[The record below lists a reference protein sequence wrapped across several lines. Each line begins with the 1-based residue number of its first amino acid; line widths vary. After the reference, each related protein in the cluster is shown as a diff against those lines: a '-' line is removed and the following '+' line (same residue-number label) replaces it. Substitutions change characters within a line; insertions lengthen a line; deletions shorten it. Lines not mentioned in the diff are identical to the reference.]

1 MTVVYYIS
9 GHGFGHASRSVEVI
23 RELQQLDP
31 RIRIAV
37 RTMAPAWFLDRSLGS
52 AIERQPVD
60 TDTGVVQ
67 IDSLRLDE
75 DQTARVAASFYASF
89 DRRVAEEAAALRE
102 LAATVVAG
110 DIPPLAFAAAHRAGI
125 PSVAVANFT
134 WDWIYAGYPHFEP
147 LAPGTVELI
156 ARAYSHA
163 SLALRLPFS
172 GGFDSMKAVTR
183 DVPLIARKAT
193 HTRDAARRRLGIDD
207 GPVVLASFGGHGL
220 RLPYETIAR
229 RNSFTLIVTD
239 VGRLKPAP
247 TYEGQSAGRL
257 RPGPTYEGQSAGRL
271 KPGPAYEGQ
280 RRGRL
285 QPAHRLLRITLQ
297 QLTDLGIKYE
307 DLVAASDVVVTKAGY
322 GIVSEC
328 IANDAAMLY
337 TPRGRFREHDVFL
350 AEMPKYL
357 RCREI
362 TNDDLRSGN
371 WQPSV
376 EAVLSLPG
384 APQTLRT
391 DGAAVCAE
399 AICGILANR

>member
-1 MTVVYYIS
+1 MQMTVVYYIS

-23 RELQQLDP
+23 RALRQLAP
-31 RIRIAV
+31 RIRIVV
-37 RTMAPAWFLDRSLGS
+37 RTMAPAWFLDGSLGS
-52 AIERQPVD
+52 AIERQPAD

-75 DQTARVAASFYASF
+75 DETARIAASFYASF
-89 DRRVAEEAAALRE
+89 DRRVAEEAAVLGD
-102 LAATVVAG
+102 LGATVVAG
-110 DIPPLAFAAAHRAGI
+110 DIPPLAFAAAHRAGV

-134 WDWIYAGYPHFEP
+134 WDWIYEGYPHFER
-147 LAPGTVELI
+147 LAPGTLALI

-163 SLALRLPFS
+163 SLTLRLPFS
-172 GGFDSMKAVTR
+172 GGFESMRAAAR

-193 HTRDAARRRLGIDD
+193 QTREATRRKLNLGD

-220 RLPYETIAR
+220 RLPYETIAA
-229 RNSFTLIVTD
+229 RNSFTLVVTEHEATSQT
-239 VGRLKPAP
+239 VRLAPAA
-247 TYEGQSAGRL
+247 TYERTVRGGRHQPACRL
-257 RPGPTYEGQSAGRL
+257 RRF
-271 KPGPAYEGQ
+271 
-280 RRGRL
+280 
-285 QPAHRLLRITLQ
+285 TLQ
-297 QLTDLGIKYE
+297 DLTGHGMKYE

-362 TNDDLRSGN
+362 SHDDLLSGN

-384 APQTLRT
+384 APQSLRT
-391 DGAAVCAE
+391 DGAAVCGQAVRD
-399 AICGILANR
+399 LANE

>member
-1 MTVVYYIS
+1 MIVAYYIS

-31 RIRIAV
+31 AIRVVA
-37 RTMAPAWFLDRSLGS
+37 RTMAPAWFLDGSLGS
-52 AIERQPVD
+52 AVERQPVD

-75 DQTARVAASFYASF
+75 DETARVAARFYAGL
-89 DRRVAEEAAALRE
+89 DRRIAGEAAALRE
-102 LAATVVAG
+102 LGATVVAG
-110 DIPPLAFAAAHRAGI
+110 DIPPLAFAAAHRAGV

-134 WDWIYAGYPHFEP
+134 WDWIYGGYPHFEQ
-147 LAPGTVELI
+147 LAPGTIDLI

-163 SLALRLPFS
+163 ALALRLPFS
-172 GGFDSMKAVTR
+172 GGFASMEAVTR
-183 DVPLIARKAT
+183 EVPLIARKAR

-220 RLPYETIAR
+220 RLPYETIAW
-229 RNSFTLIVTD
+229 RNNFTLVTTD
-239 VGRLKPAP
+239 TGRLK
-247 TYEGQSAGRL
+247 
-257 RPGPTYEGQSAGRL
+257 
-271 KPGPAYEGQ
+271 
-280 RRGRL
+280 
-285 QPAHRLLRITLQ
+285 PAHRLLRVTLK
-297 QLTDLGIKYE
+297 QLTDLGLKYE

-362 TNDDLRSGN
+362 SNEDLLSGN

-376 EAVLSLPG
+376 EAVLSLPP

-399 AICGILANR
+399 AMWHLIRAASST